1 LPHNCVVHLAGR
13 QPACVVRLVLRQ
25 KSSQF
30 LQRLAPVIS
39 ITRKKALILRAAC
52 GIVIFRKYGAEA
64 LRNRRA
70 DMVFDKLRE
79 LAADQF
85 GVDADEIT
93 MDTNFVD
100 DFDADSID
108 VVEFMMAVEEA
119 FELGEIEENALER
132 IKTLG
137 DVAAYI
143 ADHT

>member
-1 LPHNCVVHLAGR
+1 
-13 QPACVVRLVLRQ
+13 
-25 KSSQF
+25 
-30 LQRLAPVIS
+30 
-39 ITRKKALILRAAC
+39 
-52 GIVIFRKYGAEA
+52 
-64 LRNRRA
+64 
-70 DMVFDKLRE
+70 MVFDKLRE

-93 MDTNFVD
+93 PETNFVD

-119 FELGEIEENALER
+119 FELGEIEENALEK

-137 DVAAYI
+137 DVANYI